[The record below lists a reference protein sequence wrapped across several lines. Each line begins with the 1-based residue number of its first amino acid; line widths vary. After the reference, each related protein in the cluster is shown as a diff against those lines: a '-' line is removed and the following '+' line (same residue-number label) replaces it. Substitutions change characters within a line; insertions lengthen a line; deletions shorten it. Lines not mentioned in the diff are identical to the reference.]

1 MEKNIF
7 SLGLLNSI
15 AIVFIILKLVDVI
28 NWSWWYVLSP
38 IMLNIILSIIL
49 VIAVVIIKYYRSR

>member
-7 SLGLLNSI
+7 SLGLLNSL